1 MPKSTPPEGIADYCS
16 TMLRRVWRDHLKGT
30 AVERPLR
37 RTGAILMR
45 EPQKVRSNRLDDWA
59 LIDLIATLP
68 PNANCIDV
76 GANVGDILRAMVT
89 SCPDGNHR
97 AFEPIPFRA
106 AELQQTFP
114 SVQVHAMALSN
125 ASGTAEFSHAER
137 DSRSGL
143 TRTLHAANAGRLVET
158 IPVQIAPLDTV
169 VDGRV
174 DLVKIDVEGAELEVL
189 EGARGVLQD
198 SRPLIAFEQNES
210 ASGSSAELH
219 GLLTD
224 AGYCLRPIRSRR
236 FVSSSQ
242 FVGMIGCGACWNFL
256 AVPDAAA

>member
-1 MPKSTPPEGIADYCS
+1 
-16 TMLRRVWRDHLKGT
+16 MLRRVWRDHLKGT

-37 RTGAILMR
+37 HTGAILMR

-68 PNANCIDV
+68 SDANCIDV

-89 SCPDGNHR
+89 SCPEGSHQ

-143 TRTLHAANAGRLVET
+143 TRTLNAANAGRLVET
-158 IPVQIAPLDTV
+158 ITVQIAPLDTV
-169 VDGRV
+169 IDGRV
-174 DLVKIDVEGAELEVL
+174 ELIKIDVEGAELEVL
-189 EGARGVLQD
+189 EGARGLLRNWQ
-198 SRPLIAFEQNES
+198 PLIAFEQNAS
-210 ASGSSAELH
+210 AAGHSAELH
-219 GLLTD
+219 YLLTD
-224 AGYCLRPIRSRR
+224 AGYHVRPIRSRHLL
-236 FVSSSQ
+236 SNPQ
-242 FVGMIGCGACWNFL
+242 FVDVIESGANWNFL
-256 AVPDAAA
+256 AVPRADDAD